1 MDVFGSSDFAVRAL
15 SGVLSARDAAAGL
28 VRRAAG
34 SPASPRRSGTSSR
47 TPSTAPAPPS
57 LLLFA
62 TSPYAI
68 RYGTETRMYS
78 LVVFL
83 VLLFALVL
91 ARALEQPSL
100 RRWAGVTADDGGAGV
115 HALLDAS

>member
-1 MDVFGSSDFAVRAL
+1 MMMMPTLTQSQMLVLGAV
-15 SGVLSARDAAAGL
+15 
-28 VRRAAG
+28 
-34 SPASPRRSGTSSR
+34 
-47 TPSTAPAPPS
+47 

-62 TSPYAI
+62 TSPYMI

-100 RRWAGVTADDGGAGV
+100 RRWSWVTLTTA
-115 HALLDAS
+115 ALAYSHYWTFLMLASVAFFLLLQARRRRHYRRREWAEC